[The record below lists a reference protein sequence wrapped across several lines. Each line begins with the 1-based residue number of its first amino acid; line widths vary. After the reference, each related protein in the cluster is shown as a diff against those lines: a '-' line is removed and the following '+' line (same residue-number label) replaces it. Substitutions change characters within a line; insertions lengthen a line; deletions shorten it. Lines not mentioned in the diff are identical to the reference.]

1 MMKKRFTSLL
11 MILAM
16 SLSMLLPASA
26 ADHSIKQIEGG
37 DYNSF
42 VITGDGTLY
51 ACGLNHQ
58 GVLGDIGTE
67 NRTTGGIVT
76 YQLEKIAEDVKEVA
90 ACEETTIWYYKNPY
104 EQGNHV
110 LILKENGDL
119 YTMGDNTYAQL
130 GQNDR
135 DPHVGM
141 QFVMGNVK
149 AIAAG
154 SYFSACVTE
163 DGELYWW
170 GYLVQQLG
178 GNQVANTFDPE
189 YVGDGFVDVEAG
201 VCTLTA
207 LKEDGTVWTMGSSAH
222 GARGD
227 GTTTDLIREP
237 VKVFSGAVEIAS
249 GENHTLVRTAS
260 GDVYGWGEN
269 SSQQLLPKQLQGSYV
284 YDEDGYAIEAPM
296 VLNPEYTTPVYIMS
310 GAKAIE
316 AHYNNSYVIKTN
328 GDLYTM
334 GHVQGGQF
342 GIDMEKYD
350 MDYVTK
356 PALHTAS
363 NVKQVSGGVAATYI
377 LKEDGSTYA
386 AGNNYYGNFGN
397 GTFLYHQPFW
407 TPAFFTALPVNDP
420 DSIAFTDVKQGDWFY
435 APVKW
440 AVENNITSGT
450 GDGTTFSPNSICSR
464 AQIITFLWA
473 ASGRETGFGSTFHVT
488 DLYKSDWYYN
498 AVYWATTRPTTG
510 TPVSG
515 HLTDSKFR
523 PNDPCTRAMAVE
535 FIWRA
540 MGSPAYDTSS
550 LPFTDVKPTDSYAQA
565 VAWALDNGVT
575 SGTSATTFGPNVTCT
590 RSQIATF
597 LYQAYN

>member
-11 MILAM
+11 IILAM

-37 DYNSF
+37 PNCSF
-42 VITGDGTLY
+42 VLTNDGTLY
-51 ACGLNHQ
+51 VCGDNHQ
-58 GVLGDIGTE
+58 GILGPDVGEHTSSQGLVV
-67 NRTTGGIVT
+67 TTLT
-76 YQLEKIAEDVKEVA
+76 KIAEDVKEVA
-90 ACEETTIWYYKNPY
+90 ASETPTIHYYKNPY
-104 EQGNHV
+104 EQGYHV
-110 LILKENGDL
+110 LILMENGDL
-119 YTMGDNTYAQL
+119 YAQGDNLYAQL
-130 GQNDR
+130 GQDDR
-135 DPHVGM
+135 DPHEGM

-178 GNQVANTFDPE
+178 GNEVANTFDPE
-189 YVGDGFVDVEAG
+189 KVGSGFVDVEAG
-201 VCTLTA
+201 TCTLTA

-227 GTTTDLIREP
+227 GETDHLTRNPEQ
-237 VKVFSGAVEIAS
+237 VFSGAVEIAA
-249 GENHTLVRTAS
+249 GENHTLVRTAA
-260 GDVYGWGEN
+260 GDVYGWGDN
-269 SSQQLLPKQLQGSYV
+269 SSQQLLPHQLQGEYV
-284 YDEDGYAIEAPM
+284 YDAEGYIIEAP
-296 VLNPEYTTPVYIMS
+296 ERFYDQYTTPVYIMG
-310 GAKAIE
+310 GAKDIE
-316 AHYNNSYVIKTN
+316 AHHNNSYVIKTN

-334 GHVQGGQF
+334 GSTYDGQF
-342 GIDMEKYD
+342 GIDVNPILGED
-350 MDYVTK
+350 LIL
-356 PALHTAS
+356 PAVKTAA
-363 NVKQVSGGVAATYI
+363 NVKQVSGGYCTTYI
-377 LKEDGSTYA
+377 LKEDGSTHA
-386 AGNNYYGNFGN
+386 AGNNYYYNFGN
-397 GTFLYHQPFW
+397 GTFIYHQNFW
-407 TPAFFTALPVNDP
+407 TPAFFTALPVHDP
-420 DSIAFTDVKQGDWFY
+420 DSMAFTDVKESDWFY

-440 AVENNITSGT
+440 AVENNVTSGT